1 MLSKQRNI
9 FIIRLERRKTT
20 TPLLAAAGN
29 MGSDFVA
36 GVQSVLEGILKWFT
50 DVFATIGNIIYTP
63 GTGETA
69 GSLTAIGWILAIV
82 VGLSVVGF
90 GIRFVMKLVS
100 KIKARD

>member
-1 MLSKQRNI
+1 LLQSI
-9 FIIRLERRKTT
+9 FLHLIISSERRKTT
-20 TPLLAAAGN
+20 TPLLAAN
-29 MGSDFVA
+29 MGTDFVA
-36 GVQSVLEGILKWFT
+36 GVQSVLEGILAWFT
-50 DVFATIGNIIYTP
+50 NVFATIGNIIYTP
-63 GTGETA
+63 GTGDTA

>member
-1 MLSKQRNI
+1 MLSKQRNM
-9 FIIRLERRKTT
+9 FIIRGGKEEKDTT
-20 TPLLAAAGN
+20 LLAASN
-29 MGSDFVA
+29 MGADFVS

-50 DVFATIGNIIYTP
+50 DVFATIGDIIYTP

-69 GSLTAIGWILAIV
+69 GSLTAIGWVLAIV

-100 KIKARD
+100 KIKAKD

>member
-1 MLSKQRNI
+1 
-9 FIIRLERRKTT
+9 
-20 TPLLAAAGN
+20 
-29 MGSDFVA
+29 MGTDFVS
-36 GVQSVLEGILKWFT
+36 GVQSVLEGVLKWFT

-63 GTGETA
+63 GQGEQA

>member
-1 MLSKQRNI
+1 MLSKQYNI
-9 FIIRLERRKTT
+9 FIIRGGKEEKT
-20 TPLLAAAGN
+20 TPLLAASN

-36 GVQSVLEGILKWFT
+36 GVQSVLSGILKWFT